1 LDADRAEQMVRAWKS
16 HFGSP
21 DGLLWS
27 RAPGRVNII
36 GEHTDYN
43 GGYVFPI
50 AIDRDIVVAFRPN
63 GTGMVN
69 LHALNLSDD
78 ASFALVDPKAD
89 AAHPWMVYP
98 MGIARILGEKG
109 VAVPGLDVV
118 FHGTVPTGGGLAS
131 SAALTVAFGLA
142 YCHAAGVVVR
152 VSDAEDGFRPG
163 GADSVG
169 GSVTR
174 RELAL
179 MCQQTEHRFCGV
191 RCGIMDPFVS
201 LHAER
206 GKAVYIDCRDLRHEL
221 VPCAFPGARF
231 VVCDTR
237 VKHELASSEYNKR
250 RAQCEEAAHVLAEF
264 LPGVQSLRD
273 VGIQQFKA
281 HQHRVPSPMRERA
294 RHVITENHRVVAARQ
309 AMIEGDALRLGILM
323 DASHDSLDADYE
335 VTSSELNLLVG
346 LARDCKGV
354 FGSRMTGGG
363 FGGCTVTLVAA
374 NRVEELCARVR
385 KGYRERTNV
394 DPHIY
399 VVEAEQG
406 AEIFAP

>member
-1 LDADRAEQMVRAWKS
+1 VDATRAERMLGAWRAR
-16 HFGSP
+16 FGP
-21 DGLLWS
+21 ADGLFWS

-43 GGYVFPI
+43 QGYVLPI

-63 GTGMVN
+63 GTRVVN
-69 LHALNLSDD
+69 VHALNLGDS

-89 AAHPWMVYP
+89 GAHPWMVYP
-98 MGIARILGEKG
+98 MGIARILQEKG
-109 VAVPGLDVV
+109 VEVPGLDAV
-118 FHGTVPTGGGLAS
+118 FEGTVPMGGGLSS

-142 YCHAAGVVVR
+142 YAHAAGAQV
-152 VSDAEDGFRPG
+152 D
-163 GADSVG
+163 
-169 GSVTR
+169 R
-174 RELAL
+174 RELAV

-191 RCGIMDPFVS
+191 KCGIMDQFVA

-206 GKAVYIDCRDLRHEL
+206 GKAVYLDCRDLRYEL
-221 VPCAFPGARF
+221 VPCAFPGAGF

-273 VGIQQFKA
+273 VNVYQFKA
-281 HQHRVPSPMRERA
+281 YQHRIPSPMRERA
-294 RHVITENHRVVAARQ
+294 RHVITENQRVLAARQ
-309 AMIEGDALRLGILM
+309 AMLKGNPLQLGVLM

-335 VTSSELNLLVG
+335 VTSPELNLLVG

-363 FGGCTVTLVAA
+363 FGGCTVSLVAREHIA
-374 NRVEELCARVR
+374 EFCERVR
-385 KGYRERTNV
+385 TGYRERTNL

-406 AEIFAP
+406 AEVFNP

>member
-1 LDADRAEQMVRAWKS
+1 MDAERTQRMLTAWKTR
-16 HFGSP
+16 FGEP
-21 DGLLWS
+21 DGLTWS
-27 RAPGRVNII
+27 RAPGRVNLI

-43 GGYVFPI
+43 NGYVFPI

-63 GTGMVN
+63 GTRMVN
-69 LHALNLSDD
+69 LHALNLDDD

-89 AAHPWMVYP
+89 PAHPWMVYP

-142 YCHAAGVVVR
+142 YAHAAGVEV
-152 VSDAEDGFRPG
+152 D
-163 GADSVG
+163 
-169 GSVTR
+169 R

-191 RCGIMDPFVS
+191 RCGIMDQFVS

-264 LPGVQSLRD
+264 LVGVQSLRD
-273 VGIQQFKA
+273 VSIQQFKTY
-281 HQHRVPSPMRERA
+281 QHRVPSPMRERA

-309 AMIEGDALRLGILM
+309 AMLEDDPLRLGILM

-335 VTSSELNLLVG
+335 VTSPELNLLVG

-374 NRVEELCARVR
+374 ERVEELCERVR

-406 AEIFAP
+406 AEIFKP

>member
-1 LDADRAEQMVRAWKS
+1 MDASRAEQMMKAWGERYGKAE
-16 HFGSP
+16 
-21 DGLLWS
+21 GLLWS

-43 GGYVFPI
+43 NGYVFPI

-69 LHALNLSDD
+69 LHALNLHDD

-89 AAHPWMVYP
+89 PAHPWMVYP

-142 YCHAAGVVVR
+142 YSHAAGAQVN
-152 VSDAEDGFRPG
+152 
-163 GADSVG
+163 
-169 GSVTR
+169 R

-191 RCGIMDPFVS
+191 RCGIMDQFVS

-264 LPGVQSLRD
+264 LPNVKSLRD
-273 VGIQQFKA
+273 VGIPQFKA
-281 HQHRVPSPMRERA
+281 YQHRVPSPMRERA
-294 RHVITENHRVVAARQ
+294 RHVITENHRVIAARQ
-309 AMIEGDALRLGILM
+309 AMLEGDALRLGILM
-323 DASHDSLDADYE
+323 DASHDSLDEDYE
-335 VTSSELNLLVG
+335 VTSPELNLLVG

-374 NRVEELCARVR
+374 ERVEELCERVR
-385 KGYRERTNV
+385 KGYREQTNV
-394 DPHIY
+394 EPHIY

-406 AEIFAP
+406 AEMFKP

>member
-1 LDADRAEQMVRAWKS
+1 MDPERKRQVLDAWNKR
-16 HFGSP
+16 FGRP
-21 DGLLWS
+21 EGVLWS

-43 GGYVFPI
+43 QGYVFPI

-69 LHALNLSDD
+69 LHALNLNDD

-98 MGIARILGEKG
+98 MGIARILTEKG

-118 FHGTVPTGGGLAS
+118 FHGTVPTGGGLSS

-142 YCHAAGVVVR
+142 YAHAAGAQV
-152 VSDAEDGFRPG
+152 D
-163 GADSVG
+163 
-169 GSVTR
+169 R

-191 RCGIMDPFVS
+191 RCGIMDQFVS

-221 VPCAFPGARF
+221 VPCAFPDARF
-231 VVCDTR
+231 IVCDTR

-264 LPGVQSLRD
+264 LPAVRSLRD
-273 VGIQQFKA
+273 VNVQQFKA
-281 HQHRVPSPMRERA
+281 YQHRVPSPMRERA
-294 RHVITENHRVVAARQ
+294 RHVITENQRVVAARQ
-309 AMIEGDALRLGILM
+309 AMMQNDPLRLGILM
-323 DASHDSLDADYE
+323 DASHDSLDTDYQ
-335 VTSSELNLLVG
+335 VTSDELNVLVG
-346 LARDCKGV
+346 LARECKGV

-363 FGGCTVTLVAA
+363 FGGCTVSLVAA
-374 NRVEELCARVR
+374 PRVAEFCERVA
-385 KGYRERTNV
+385 KGYRERTGIE
-394 DPHIY
+394 PHVY

-406 AEIFAP
+406 AEIFSP

>member
-1 LDADRAEQMVRAWKS
+1 MLKAWRER
-16 HFGSP
+16 FGAP

-27 RAPGRVNII
+27 RAPGRVNLI

-43 GGYVFPI
+43 NGYVFPI

-63 GTGMVN
+63 GTRMVN
-69 LHALNLSDD
+69 LHALNFNDS

-89 AAHPWMVYP
+89 AEHPWMVYP
-98 MGIARILGEKG
+98 MGIARILQEKG
-109 VAVPGLDVV
+109 IEVPGLDVV
-118 FHGTVPTGGGLAS
+118 FHGTVPTGGGLSS

-142 YCHAAGVVVR
+142 YAHAAGRTV
-152 VSDAEDGFRPG
+152 D
-163 GADSVG
+163 
-169 GSVTR
+169 R

-191 RCGIMDPFVS
+191 KCGIMDQYVS

-221 VPCAFPGARF
+221 VPCAFSEAHF

-237 VKHELASSEYNKR
+237 IKHELASSEYNKR
-250 RAQCEEAAHVLAEF
+250 RAQCEEAASVLAEF
-264 LPGVQSLRD
+264 IPGVTSLRD
-273 VGIQQFKA
+273 VNVQQFKA
-281 HQHRVPSPMRERA
+281 YQHRVPSPMRERA
-294 RHVITENHRVVAARQ
+294 RHVITENQRVISARQ
-309 AMIEGDALRLGILM
+309 AMIHGKPLELGILM

-335 VTSSELNLLVG
+335 VTCPELNLLVS
-346 LARDCKGV
+346 LARDCKGT

-363 FGGCTVTLVAA
+363 FGGCTVSLVA
-374 NRVEELCARVR
+374 VERIEEFCERLR
-385 KGYRERTNV
+385 KGYRERTNI
-394 DPHIY
+394 DPFTY

-406 AEIFAP
+406 AEIFRP